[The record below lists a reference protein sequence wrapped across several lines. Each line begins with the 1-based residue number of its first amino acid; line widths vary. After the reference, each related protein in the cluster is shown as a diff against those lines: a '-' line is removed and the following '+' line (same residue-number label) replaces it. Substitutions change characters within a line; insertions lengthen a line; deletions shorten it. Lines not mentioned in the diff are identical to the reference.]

1 MLVNL
6 NEWISSSTDLVFRMG
21 LFGFLFGVILML
33 VDKDF
38 EKRFEN
44 NGFIRKAFALRM
56 PFPIKVE
63 TEPFATILSIVGA
76 MVAFLALGLAGS

>member
-6 NEWISSSTDLVFRMG
+6 NEWISSNTDFVFRMG

-56 PFPIKVE
+56 PFPIKVK
-63 TEPFATILSIVGA
+63 TEPFGTILSIAGA